1 MATMEEMSTY
11 CRWIENGLPVEH
23 FIDIVPLKGT
33 DTESIY
39 SALVSTLKQ
48 KNIQSSSMN
57 GMGFDGAVLFSGKN
71 TGVF

>member
-1 MATMEEMSTY
+1 MADECTDVATVEEMSIH

-33 DTESIY
+33 NAESIY

-48 KNIQSSSMN
+48 KTSSC
-57 GMGFDGAVLFSGKN
+57 LQ
-71 TGVF
+71 